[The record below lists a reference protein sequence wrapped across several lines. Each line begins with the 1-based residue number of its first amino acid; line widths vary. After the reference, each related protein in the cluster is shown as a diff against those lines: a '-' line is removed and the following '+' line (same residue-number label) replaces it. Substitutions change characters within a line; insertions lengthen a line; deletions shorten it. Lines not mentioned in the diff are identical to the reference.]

1 MGWNRR
7 RSVTDIRSDAEIVK
21 MRAAG
26 LVVQETLR
34 KLAAAVA
41 PGVSTAD
48 LDAIAEKSIRGAGA
62 VPSFKGYH
70 GFPGSICA
78 SINDKVVHGIPGDR
92 HVLAPGDVI
101 SIDCGAILDGWHGDS
116 AVTVPVGDIPPEAE
130 RLLHDCEESM
140 WRGLAAVRDGGRL
153 SDIGHAIESYVR
165 GAGSYGLV
173 EEYGGHG
180 IGTEMHMDPFIP
192 NYGRPGKGLKMRPG
206 MCFAIEPMINLGS
219 AHTDLLDDGW
229 TVETKDGSLSAHF
242 EHTVALTD
250 DGPWVLTARDGGRA
264 AFDRLGIPHAADR
277 DPGR

>member
-7 RSVTDIRSDAEIVK
+7 RPVIHIRSDAEIAK

-26 LVVQETLR
+26 LVVERTLSA
-34 KLAAAVA
+34 LCAAVA

-48 LDAIAEKSIRGAGA
+48 LDSIAEKSIRDAGA

-70 GFPGSICA
+70 GFPASICA
-78 SINDKVVHGIPGDR
+78 SVNHQIVHGIPSEKQ
-92 HVLAPGDVI
+92 VLAAGDVI

-116 AVTVPVGDIPPEAE
+116 AVTVPVGEIGEED
-130 RLLHDCEESM
+130 RTLLAACEESM
-140 WRGLAAVRDGGRL
+140 WRGLAAVRDGARL

-165 GAGSYGLV
+165 EAGSYGLV

-180 IGTEMHMDPFIP
+180 IGTEMHMEPFIP
-192 NYGRPGKGLKMRPG
+192 NYGRPGKGVRLRPG
-206 MCFAIEPMINLGS
+206 MCFAIEPMINAGT
-219 AHTDLLDDGW
+219 ARTELLDDGW
-229 TVETKDGSLSAHF
+229 TVETKDGSRSAHF
-242 EHTVALTD
+242 EHTVALTE